1 MSNVPRI
8 VLEDVAA
15 LAIELYGSKEAAEYV
30 AGRPLDG
37 SDWRFTV
44 TLPNGEVT
52 FNHEATAGHV
62 ASYLIARG
70 LPTS

>member
-1 MSNVPRI
+1 MSDGFRI
-8 VLEDVAA
+8 TLEDVAA
-15 LAIELYGSKEAAEYV
+15 LAIKLYGSKEAAECV

-37 SDWRFTV
+37 PDWRFTV

-52 FNHEATAGHV
+52 FNHGATAGYV
-62 ASYLIARG
+62 ASYLIALG